1 MTIRGIMKMV
11 NTHINNKLMLLP
23 DLPGCYL
30 MKNKEK
36 EIIYIGKAKNL
47 KKRVRSYFRGT
58 HEGKTQLLVEEIV
71 DFETIITST
80 DKECLLLEITLIKK
94 HLPKYNIKLKQGT
107 SYPYLKITNEK
118 DPQLIITSEV
128 KRDGGHYFGPYPNV
142 YAASETQQFIQKV
155 YPLRKCNG
163 YQKRACLYYHL
174 GQCIGPCDHEIP
186 KEEYNAQI
194 DKIRRFLNGDV
205 KEIKK
210 ILKSKMMQAADE
222 LAFERA
228 AEYRNQIQ
236 YIETTVERQNII
248 TNDFTTRD
256 VFSYYMN
263 KGWISIQVFFIRQ
276 ATLIKREATIF
287 PCYDTPQEELASYM
301 VQFYQ
306 EENHLLPKEILV
318 PSGVD
323 IKTLSEVLE
332 IPVKVPLQGRK
343 KDMLDLAT
351 KNSEISLNEKFQL
364 IEMDDRKTIGAIKEL
379 SEALHLPLVSR
390 IEAFDHS
397 NIQGT
402 NPVSAMVSFL
412 DGRPD
417 KSNYRKYKIKNVHG
431 SNELATTEEVIR
443 RRYERLLKEGKPL
456 PDLILMD
463 GGKIQVNGAINILEN
478 ELGLSIPVAGM
489 VKDDKHRTSSLIFGE
504 KLEKVSLKPTS
515 QAFYLVQR
523 IQDEVHRFAI
533 TFHRQLRGKNSLSSK
548 LDRIEGV
555 GPKTRTKILKH
566 FKSVKKVTEASVEE
580 INGLGIPL
588 KTAVRIKEA
597 LSEK

>member
-1 MTIRGIMKMV
+1 
-11 NTHINNKLMLLP
+11 
-23 DLPGCYL
+23 
-30 MKNKEK
+30 MKNKEN
-36 EIIYIGKAKNL
+36 EIIYIGKAKSL

-186 KEEYNAQI
+186 KEEYDAQI

-210 ILKSKMMQAADE
+210 ILKSKMMKAAEE

-287 PCYDTPQEELASYM
+287 PCYDTPQEELASYI

-306 EENHLLPKEILV
+306 EDNHLLPREVLV
-318 PSGVD
+318 PNGVD
-323 IKTLSEVLE
+323 TKTLSEVLE
-332 IPVKVPLQGRK
+332 IPVKVPIQGRK

-379 SEALHLPLVSR
+379 SEALSLPLVSR

-412 DGRPD
+412 DGKPD
-417 KSNYRKYKIKNVHG
+417 KSNYRKYKIKSVSG

-443 RRYERLLKEGKPL
+443 RRYTRLLKEGRPL

-504 KLEKVSLKPTS
+504 DLQKVTLKPTS

-566 FKSVKKVTEASVEE
+566 FKSVKNVKEASVEE

-588 KTAVRIKEA
+588 KTAVRIKEG
-597 LSEK
+597 LE

>member
-1 MTIRGIMKMV
+1 MV
-11 NTHINNKLMLLP
+11 STHINNKLLLLP

-30 MKNKEK
+30 MKNKEN
-36 EIIYIGKAKNL
+36 EIIYIGKAKSL

-186 KEEYNAQI
+186 KEEYDAQI

-210 ILKSKMMQAADE
+210 ILKSKMMKAAEE

-287 PCYDTPQEELASYM
+287 PCYDTPQEELASYI

-306 EENHLLPKEILV
+306 EDNHLLPREVLV
-318 PSGVD
+318 PNGVD
-323 IKTLSEVLE
+323 TKTLSEVLE
-332 IPVKVPLQGRK
+332 IPVKVPIQGRK

-379 SEALHLPLVSR
+379 SEALSLPLVSR

-412 DGRPD
+412 DGKPD
-417 KSNYRKYKIKNVHG
+417 KSNYRKYKIKSVSG

-443 RRYERLLKEGKPL
+443 RRYTRLLKEGRPL

-504 KLEKVSLKPTS
+504 DLQKVTLKPTS

-566 FKSVKKVTEASVEE
+566 FKSVKNVKEASVEE

-588 KTAVRIKEA
+588 KTAVRIKEG
-597 LSEK
+597 LE

>member
-1 MTIRGIMKMV
+1 MKNIRGIVNMV
-11 NTHINNKLMLLP
+11 STHINNKLLLLP

-128 KRDGGHYFGPYPNV
+128 KRDGGYYFGPYPNV

-186 KEEYNAQI
+186 KEEYDAQI

-210 ILKSKMMQAADE
+210 ILKNKMMQAAEE

-287 PCYDTPQEELASYM
+287 PCYDTPQEELASYI

-306 EENHLLPKEILV
+306 EDNHLLPKEVLV
-318 PSGVD
+318 PNGVD
-323 IKTLSEVLE
+323 TKTLSEVLE
-332 IPVKVPLQGRK
+332 IPVKVPIQGRK

-379 SEALHLPLVSR
+379 SEALNLPLVSR

-412 DGRPD
+412 DGKPD
-417 KSNYRKYKIKNVHG
+417 KSNYRKYKIKSVSG

-443 RRYERLLKEGKPL
+443 RRYARLLKESKPL

-504 KLEKVSLKPTS
+504 ELQKVTLKPTS

-555 GPKTRTKILKH
+555 GPKTRTKVLKH
-566 FKSVKKVTEASVEE
+566 FKSVKNVKEASVEE
-580 INGLGIPL
+580 
-588 KTAVRIKEA
+588 EF
-597 LSEK
+597 

>member
-1 MTIRGIMKMV
+1 MKNIRGIIDMV
-11 NTHINNKLMLLP
+11 STHINNKLLLLP

-186 KEEYNAQI
+186 KEEYDAQI

-210 ILKSKMMQAADE
+210 ILKSKMMQAAEE

-287 PCYDTPQEELASYM
+287 PCYDTPQEELASYI

-306 EENHLLPKEILV
+306 EDNHLLPREVLV
-318 PSGVD
+318 PNGVD
-323 IKTLSEVLE
+323 TKILSEVLE
-332 IPVKVPLQGRK
+332 IPVKVPIQGRK

-364 IEMDDRKTIGAIKEL
+364 IEMDDRKTVGAIKEL
-379 SEALHLPLVSR
+379 SEALNLPLVSR

-412 DGRPD
+412 DGKPD
-417 KSNYRKYKIKNVHG
+417 KSNYRKYKIKSVSG

-443 RRYERLLKEGKPL
+443 RRYARLLKEGKPL

-504 KLEKVSLKPTS
+504 DLQKVTLKPTS

-555 GPKTRTKILKH
+555 GPKTRTKVLKH
-566 FKSVKKVTEASVEE
+566 FKSVKNVKEASVEE

-588 KTAVRIKEA
+588 KTAVRIKEG
-597 LSEK
+597 LE

>member
-1 MTIRGIMKMV
+1 MV
-11 NTHINNKLMLLP
+11 STHINNKLMLLP

-30 MKNKEK
+30 MKNKDK

-118 DPQLIITSEV
+118 NPQLIITSEV

-186 KEEYNAQI
+186 KEEYDAQI
-194 DKIRRFLNGDV
+194 DKIKRFLNGDV

-210 ILKSKMMQAADE
+210 TLKSKMIQAADE

-287 PCYDTPQEELASYM
+287 PCYDTPQEELASYI

-306 EENHLLPKEILV
+306 QENHLPPREVLV

-323 IKTLSEVLE
+323 TQILSEILE

-364 IEMDDRKTIGAIKEL
+364 IEMDDRKTVGAIIEL
-379 SEALHLPLVSR
+379 SEALSLPLVSR

-412 DGRPD
+412 DGKPD
-417 KSNYRKYKIKNVHG
+417 KSNYRKYKIKSVSG

-443 RRYERLLKEGKPL
+443 RRYGRLLKEGKPL

-463 GGKIQVNGAINILEN
+463 GGKIQVNGAMNILEN

-504 KLEKVSLKPTS
+504 DLQKVALKPTS

-588 KTAVRIKEA
+588 KTAVRIKEG
-597 LSEK
+597 LE

>member
-1 MTIRGIMKMV
+1 MV
-11 NTHINNKLMLLP
+11 STHINNKLMLLP

-30 MKNKEK
+30 MKNKDK

-118 DPQLIITSEV
+118 NPQLIITSEV

-186 KEEYNAQI
+186 KEEYDAQI
-194 DKIRRFLNGDV
+194 DKIKRFLNGDV

-210 ILKSKMMQAADE
+210 TLKSKMIQAADE

-287 PCYDTPQEELASYM
+287 PCYDTPQEELASYI

-306 EENHLLPKEILV
+306 QENHLPPKEVLV

-323 IKTLSEVLE
+323 TQILSEILE

-364 IEMDDRKTIGAIKEL
+364 IEMDDRKTVGAIIEL
-379 SEALHLPLVSR
+379 SEALSLPLVSR

-412 DGRPD
+412 DGKPD
-417 KSNYRKYKIKNVHG
+417 KSNYRKYKIKSVSG

-504 KLEKVSLKPTS
+504 KLEKVTLKPTS

-588 KTAVRIKEA
+588 KTAVRIKEG
-597 LSEK
+597 LE

>member
-1 MTIRGIMKMV
+1 MV
-11 NTHINNKLMLLP
+11 STHINNKLLLLP

-186 KEEYNAQI
+186 KEEYDAQI
-194 DKIRRFLNGDV
+194 DKIKRFLNGDV

-210 ILKSKMMQAADE
+210 ILKSKMMQAAEE

-287 PCYDTPQEELASYM
+287 PCYDTPQEELASYI

-306 EENHLLPKEILV
+306 EDNHLLPREVLV
-318 PSGVD
+318 PNGVD
-323 IKTLSEVLE
+323 TKILSEVLE
-332 IPVKVPLQGRK
+332 IPVKVPIQGRK

-379 SEALHLPLVSR
+379 SEALNLPLVSR

-412 DGRPD
+412 DGKPD
-417 KSNYRKYKIKNVHG
+417 KSNYRKYKIKSVSG

-443 RRYERLLKEGKPL
+443 RRYTRLLKEGKPL

-504 KLEKVSLKPTS
+504 DLQKVTLKPTS

-555 GPKTRTKILKH
+555 GPKTRTKVLKH
-566 FKSVKKVTEASVEE
+566 FKSVKNVKEASVEE

-588 KTAVRIKEA
+588 KTAVRIKES
-597 LSEK
+597 LE